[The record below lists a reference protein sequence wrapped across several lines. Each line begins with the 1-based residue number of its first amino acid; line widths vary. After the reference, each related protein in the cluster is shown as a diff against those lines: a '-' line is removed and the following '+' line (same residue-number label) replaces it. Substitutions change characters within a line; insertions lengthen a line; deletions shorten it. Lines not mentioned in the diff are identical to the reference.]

1 MDSEFNLENEEIAE
15 QANDVSD
22 RSKVVVLSAL
32 TALSRLSNSFR
43 QIVLFLFVIFMF
55 SGTGINTDAFYGLIV
70 AVAGY
75 VQALTLFPAGTLS
88 DKRGRGV
95 AIFIGG
101 LISGIG
107 LLLMPFA
114 YDTTS
119 ILILYAL
126 TGIGSGFTM
135 TSLKTLVA
143 DYTER
148 GEERTRSYGITMAA
162 GTLAAIVGPLLAGF
176 ILDPIALPGVNPEML
191 RYTIVF
197 FMWGGLRIVT
207 GVVGLITARWLQKN
221 IPKKVVLE
229 EEVEEI
235 DESSNSSDARNDTIT
250 STLFGI
256 SRMIMGFSSGMV
268 VPYLIPWIAATFNPS
283 EIVLGS
289 LPAISNVTLASG
301 ALFVGLASERV
312 GKVKM
317 ITALYILAP
326 ILTIGLVYTPFLLM
340 AVFYIARMAVA
351 NMATPAS
358 DSLFMGEVSQIRR
371 GRSLALTRIMWTF
384 PRQTGTLLTS
394 ILLGIGFLGTTTQF
408 GIIVFPIAMALYPI
422 SVIPMY
428 IAVRRN
434 QKLNTHGD

>member
-1 MDSEFNLENEEIAE
+1 MDSEFNLENEGITE
-15 QANDVSD
+15 QANEVSD
-22 RSKVVVLSAL
+22 KSKVVALSAL

-55 SGTGINTDAFYGLIV
+55 SGSGINTDAFYGLIV

-95 AIFIGG
+95 AILIGG

-107 LLLMPFA
+107 LILMPFA
-114 YDTTS
+114 YDTFTV
-119 ILILYAL
+119 LLLYAL

-135 TSLKTLVA
+135 TSIKTLVA

-162 GTLAAIVGPLLAGF
+162 GTLAAIVGPLLAGY

-191 RYTIVF
+191 RYSIVF

-207 GVVGLITARWLQKN
+207 GVIGLITARWLQKN
-221 IPKKVVLE
+221 IPKKVVP

-235 DESSNSSDARNDTIT
+235 GESSNSSDARNDTIT

-289 LPAISNVTLASG
+289 LPAISNVTLATG

-312 GKVKM
+312 GKVKI

-326 ILTIGLVYTPFLLM
+326 ILTIGMVYTPFLLM

-351 NMATPAS
+351 NMATPAF

-408 GIIVFPIAMALYPI
+408 GVIVFPIAMALYPI

>member
-1 MDSEFNLENEEIAE
+1 MGFIIL
-15 QANDVSD
+15 
-22 RSKVVVLSAL
+22 AL
-32 TALSRLSNSFR
+32 
-43 QIVLFLFVIFMF
+43 
-55 SGTGINTDAFYGLIV
+55 
-70 AVAGY
+70 
-75 VQALTLFPAGTLS
+75 
-88 DKRGRGV
+88 
-95 AIFIGG
+95 AI
-101 LISGIG
+101 
-107 LLLMPFA
+107 P
-114 YDTTS
+114 T
-119 ILILYAL
+119 
-126 TGIGSGFTM
+126 
-135 TSLKTLVA
+135 
-143 DYTER
+143 
-148 GEERTRSYGITMAA
+148 
-162 GTLAAIVGPLLAGF
+162 GPLLAGF

-191 RYTIVF
+191 RYSIVF

-221 IPKKVVLE
+221 IPKKVVP
-229 EEVEEI
+229 EEVEEV

-283 EIVLGS
+283 EVILGS
-289 LPAISNVTLASG
+289 LPAISNVTLATG

-408 GIIVFPIAMALYPI
+408 GVIVFPIAMALYPI

>member
-1 MDSEFNLENEEIAE
+1 MENETIAE
-15 QANDVSD
+15 KENEVSD
-22 RSKVVVLSAL
+22 RSKVMVLSAL

-55 SGTGINTDAFYGLIV
+55 SGSGINTDAFYGLIV

-107 LLLMPFA
+107 LIMMPFA
-114 YDTTS
+114 YDTFTV
-119 ILILYAL
+119 LLLYAL
-126 TGIGSGFTM
+126 TGVGSGFTM

-162 GTLAAIVGPLLAGF
+162 GTMAAIVGPLLAGY

-191 RYTIVF
+191 RYSIVF

-207 GVVGLITARWLQKN
+207 GVVGFFTARWLQKN
-221 IPKKVVLE
+221 IPKKVVP
-229 EEVEEI
+229 EEVEEVN
-235 DESSNSSDARNDTIT
+235 ESPNSSDARNDTIT
-250 STLFGI
+250 STLFGV
-256 SRMIMGFSSGMV
+256 SRLIMGFSSGMV
-268 VPYLIPWIAATFNPS
+268 IPYLIPWIAATFNPS
-283 EIVLGS
+283 EVVLGS
-289 LPAISNVTLASG
+289 LPAISNVTLATG

-340 AVFYIARMAVA
+340 AVFYVARMAVA
-351 NMATPAS
+351 NMAQPAS
-358 DSLFMGEVSQIRR
+358 DSLFMGEISQIRR

-428 IAVRRN
+428 IAVYRN
-434 QKLNTHGD
+434 RKLNTHGD

>member
-15 QANDVSD
+15 QTNDVSD
-22 RSKVVVLSAL
+22 KSKVMVLSAL

-43 QIVLFLFVIFMF
+43 QIVLFLFVLFMF
-55 SGTGINTDAFYGLIV
+55 SGSGINTDAFYGLIV

-88 DKRGRGV
+88 DRRGRGV

-107 LLLMPFA
+107 LIMMPFA
-114 YDTTS
+114 YDTFTV
-119 ILILYAL
+119 LLLYAL
-126 TGIGSGFTM
+126 TGVGSGFTM

-162 GTLAAIVGPLLAGF
+162 GTLAAIVGPLLAGY

-191 RYTIVF
+191 RYSIVF
-197 FMWGGLRIVT
+197 FLWGGLRIVT

-221 IPKKVVLE
+221 IPKKVVP

-235 DESSNSSDARNDTIT
+235 DESPNSSDAKNDTIT

-283 EIVLGS
+283 EVVLGS
-289 LPAISNVTLASG
+289 LPAISNVTLATG

-351 NMATPAS
+351 NMAQPAS

-434 QKLNTHGD
+434 RKLNTHGD

>member
-1 MDSEFNLENEEIAE
+1 MDSEFNLENEEITE
-15 QANDVSD
+15 QGNVVSD
-22 RSKVVVLSAL
+22 RSKVVALSAL

-55 SGTGINTDAFYGLIV
+55 SGSGINTDAFYGLIV

-75 VQALTLFPAGTLS
+75 VQAFTLFPAGTLS
-88 DKRGRGV
+88 DKRGRGI

-107 LLLMPFA
+107 LILMPFA
-114 YDTTS
+114 YDTFS
-119 ILILYAL
+119 ILLLYAL
-126 TGIGSGFTM
+126 TGVGSGFTM
-135 TSLKTLVA
+135 TSIKTLVA

-162 GTLAAIVGPLLAGF
+162 GTLAAIVGPLLAGY

-191 RYTIVF
+191 RYSIVF

-207 GVVGLITARWLQKN
+207 GVVGFFTAKWLQKH
-221 IPKKVVLE
+221 IPNKIVP
-229 EEVEEI
+229 EEI
-235 DESSNSSDARNDTIT
+235 TEKDESSNSSDARNDTIT

-256 SRMIMGFSSGMV
+256 SRLIMGFSSGMV

-283 EIVLGS
+283 EVVLGS
-289 LPAISNVTLASG
+289 LPAISNVTLATG

-351 NMATPAS
+351 NMAQPAS
-358 DSLFMGEVSQIRR
+358 DSLFMGEISQIRR

-394 ILLGIGFLGTTTQF
+394 ILLGIGFLGTTTMY
-408 GIIVFPIAMALYPI
+408 GIIIFPIAMTLYPI

-434 QKLNTHGD
+434 RKLNTHGD

>member
-15 QANDVSD
+15 QADDVSD

-43 QIVLFLFVIFMF
+43 QIVLFLFVLFMF
-55 SGTGINTDAFYGLIV
+55 SGSGINTDAFYGLIV

-95 AIFIGG
+95 AILIGG

-107 LLLMPFA
+107 LILMPFA
-114 YDTTS
+114 YDTFTV
-119 ILILYAL
+119 LLLYAL

-135 TSLKTLVA
+135 TSIKTLVA

-162 GTLAAIVGPLLAGF
+162 GTLAAIVGPLLAGY

-191 RYTIVF
+191 RYSIVF

-207 GVVGLITARWLQKN
+207 GVVGFITARWLKKN
-221 IPKKVVLE
+221 IAKKVVPEEIE
-229 EEVEEI
+229 EE
-235 DESSNSSDARNDTIT
+235 DESPNSSDARNDTIT

-283 EIVLGS
+283 EVVLGS
-289 LPAISNVTLASG
+289 LPAISNVTLATG

-351 NMATPAS
+351 NMAQPAS
-358 DSLFMGEVSQIRR
+358 DSLFMGEISQIRR

-394 ILLGIGFLGTTTQF
+394 ILLGIGFLETTTNF
-408 GIIVFPIAMALYPI
+408 GIIIFPIAMALYPI

-434 QKLNTHGD
+434 RKLNTHGN

>member
-1 MDSEFNLENEEIAE
+1 MDSEFNLENEKITE
-15 QANDVSD
+15 QGNEVSD
-22 RSKVVVLSAL
+22 KSKVVALSAL

-43 QIVLFLFVIFMF
+43 QIVLFLFVIFLF

-75 VQALTLFPAGTLS
+75 VQAFTLFPAGTLS
-88 DKRGRGV
+88 DKRGRGI

-107 LLLMPFA
+107 LILMPFA
-114 YDTTS
+114 YDTMT

-135 TSLKTLVA
+135 TSIKTLVA

-162 GTLAAIVGPLLAGF
+162 GTLAAIVGPLLAGY

-207 GVVGLITARWLQKN
+207 GVIGFFTAKWLQKHVPN
-221 IPKKVVLE
+221 KIVPE
-229 EEVEEI
+229 EFEEK

-256 SRMIMGFSSGMV
+256 SRLIMGFSSGMV

-283 EIVLGS
+283 EVVLGS
-289 LPAISNVTLASG
+289 LPAISNVTLATG

-317 ITALYILAP
+317 ITSLYILAP

-351 NMATPAS
+351 NMATPAF

-371 GRSLALTRIMWTF
+371 GRSLALTRVMWTF

>member
-1 MDSEFNLENEEIAE
+1 MDSEFNLENEVIAE
-15 QANDVSD
+15 QPNEVSD
-22 RSKVVVLSAL
+22 RSKVVALSAL

-43 QIVLFLFVIFMF
+43 QIVLFLFVIFLF
-55 SGTGINTDAFYGLIV
+55 SGSGINTDAFYGLIV

-75 VQALTLFPAGTLS
+75 VQAFTLFPAGTLS
-88 DKRGRGV
+88 DKRGRGI

-107 LLLMPFA
+107 LIMMPFA

-119 ILILYAL
+119 ILLLYAL
-126 TGIGSGFTM
+126 TGVGSGFTM
-135 TSLKTLVA
+135 TSIKTLVA

-162 GTLAAIVGPLLAGF
+162 GTLAAIVGPLLAGY

-191 RYTIVF
+191 RYSIVF

-207 GVVGLITARWLQKN
+207 GVVGLFTAKWLHKN
-221 IPKKVVLE
+221 IPKKVAP
-229 EEVEEI
+229 EEVEEK

-256 SRMIMGFSSGMV
+256 SRLIMGFSSGMV

-283 EIVLGS
+283 EVVLGS
-289 LPAISNVTLASG
+289 LPAISNVTLATG

-312 GKVKM
+312 GKMKM
-317 ITALYILAP
+317 ITSLYILAP

-340 AVFYIARMAVA
+340 AVFYVARMAVA

-371 GRSLALTRIMWTF
+371 GRSLALTRVMWTF

-394 ILLGIGFLGTTTQF
+394 FLLGIGFLGTTTQF
-408 GIIVFPIAMALYPI
+408 GMVIFPIAMALYPI

-434 QKLNTHGD
+434 RKLNTRGD

>member
-15 QANDVSD
+15 QTNDVSD
-22 RSKVVVLSAL
+22 KSKVMVLSAL

-55 SGTGINTDAFYGLIV
+55 SGSGINTDAFYGLIV

-107 LLLMPFA
+107 LIMMPFA
-114 YDTTS
+114 YDTFTV
-119 ILILYAL
+119 LLLYAL
-126 TGIGSGFTM
+126 TGVGSGFTM

-162 GTLAAIVGPLLAGF
+162 GTLAAIVGPLLAGY

-191 RYTIVF
+191 RYSIVF

-221 IPKKVVLE
+221 IPKKVVP

-235 DESSNSSDARNDTIT
+235 DESPNSSDAKNDTIT

-283 EIVLGS
+283 EVVLGS
-289 LPAISNVTLASG
+289 LPAISNVTLATG

-351 NMATPAS
+351 NMAQPAS

-434 QKLNTHGD
+434 RKLNTHGD

>member
-1 MDSEFNLENEEIAE
+1 MDSEFNLENEETTE
-15 QANDVSD
+15 QGNDVSD
-22 RSKVVVLSAL
+22 KSKVVALSAL

-88 DKRGRGV
+88 DKRGRGL
-95 AIFIGG
+95 AILIGG

-107 LLLMPFA
+107 LILMPFA
-114 YDTTS
+114 YDTMT

-135 TSLKTLVA
+135 TSIKTLVA

-162 GTLAAIVGPLLAGF
+162 GTLAAIVGPLLAGY

-207 GVVGLITARWLQKN
+207 GVVGLFTAKWLQTH
-221 IPKKVVLE
+221 IPKKIVP
-229 EEVEEI
+229 EEVEEK

-256 SRMIMGFSSGMV
+256 SRLIMGFSSGMV

-283 EIVLGS
+283 EVVLGS
-289 LPAISNVTLASG
+289 LPAISNVTLATG

-351 NMATPAS
+351 NMAQPAS

-371 GRSLALTRIMWTF
+371 GRSLAL
-384 PRQTGTLLTS
+384 
-394 ILLGIGFLGTTTQF
+394 FLGTTTMY
-408 GIIVFPIAMALYPI
+408 GIIIFPIAMALYPI

>member
-1 MDSEFNLENEEIAE
+1 MDSEFNLENEEITE
-15 QANDVSD
+15 QGNVVSD
-22 RSKVVVLSAL
+22 RSKVVALSAL

-55 SGTGINTDAFYGLIV
+55 SGSGINTDAFYGLIV

-75 VQALTLFPAGTLS
+75 VQAFTLFPAGTLS
-88 DKRGRGV
+88 DKRGRGI

-107 LLLMPFA
+107 LILMPFA
-114 YDTTS
+114 YDTFS
-119 ILILYAL
+119 ILLLYAL
-126 TGIGSGFTM
+126 TGVGSGFTM
-135 TSLKTLVA
+135 TSIKTLVA

-162 GTLAAIVGPLLAGF
+162 GTLAAIVGPLLAGY

-191 RYTIVF
+191 RYSIVF

-207 GVVGLITARWLQKN
+207 GVVGLFTAKWLQKH
-221 IPKKVVLE
+221 IPNKIVP
-229 EEVEEI
+229 EEI
-235 DESSNSSDARNDTIT
+235 TEKDESSNSSDARNDTIT

-256 SRMIMGFSSGMV
+256 SRLIMGFSSGMV

-283 EIVLGS
+283 EVVLGS
-289 LPAISNVTLASG
+289 LPAISNVTLATG

-351 NMATPAS
+351 NMAQPAS
-358 DSLFMGEVSQIRR
+358 DSLFMGEISQIRR

-394 ILLGIGFLGTTTQF
+394 ILLGIGFLGTTTMY
-408 GIIVFPIAMALYPI
+408 GIIIFPIAMTLYPI

-434 QKLNTHGD
+434 RKLNTHGD

>member
-1 MDSEFNLENEEIAE
+1 MDNEVIAE
-15 QANDVSD
+15 QVNGVSD
-22 RSKVVVLSAL
+22 RSKVLGLSAL
-32 TALSRLSNSFR
+32 TALSRFSNSFR
-43 QIVLFLFVIFMF
+43 QIVLFLFVIFML
-55 SGTGINTDAFYGLIV
+55 SGSGINTDAFYGLIV
-70 AVAGY
+70 AIAGY
-75 VQALTLFPAGTLS
+75 VQAFTLFPAGTLS

-107 LLLMPFA
+107 LIMMPFA
-114 YDTTS
+114 YDTIT
-119 ILILYAL
+119 ILVLYAL
-126 TGIGSGFTM
+126 TGVGSGFTM
-135 TSLKTLVA
+135 TSIKTLVA

-162 GTLAAIVGPLLAGF
+162 GTLAAVVGPLLAGF

-191 RYTIVF
+191 RYSIIF

-207 GVVGLITARWLQKN
+207 GVVGLLTERWLQRN
-221 IPKKVVLE
+221 IPKKVVP
-229 EEVEEI
+229 EEI
-235 DESSNSSDARNDTIT
+235 EKEDKSPNSSDARNDTIT

-256 SRMIMGFSSGMV
+256 SRLIMGFSSGMV
-268 VPYLIPWIAATFNPS
+268 VPYIIPWIYEAFTPS
-283 EIVLGS
+283 EVVLGS

-317 ITALYILAP
+317 ITSLYILAP
-326 ILTIGLVYTPFLLM
+326 ILTIGMVYSPFLLM

-351 NMATPAS
+351 NMAQPAS

-371 GRSLALTRIMWTF
+371 GRSLALTRVMWTF
-384 PRQTGTLLTS
+384 PRQTGTLVSAFL
-394 ILLGIGFLGTTTQF
+394 IGIGFLGTTTMF
-408 GIIVFPIAMALYPI
+408 GIIIFPIAMTLYPV

-434 QKLNTHGD
+434 RKLNT

>member
-1 MDSEFNLENEEIAE
+1 MDSEFNLENEEITE
-15 QANDVSD
+15 QGNEVSD
-22 RSKVVVLSAL
+22 KSKVVALSAL

-43 QIVLFLFVIFMF
+43 QIVLFLFVIFLF

-70 AVAGY
+70 AIAGY
-75 VQALTLFPAGTLS
+75 VQAFTLFPAGTLS
-88 DKRGRGV
+88 DKRGRGI

-107 LLLMPFA
+107 LILMPFA
-114 YDTTS
+114 YDTMT

-135 TSLKTLVA
+135 TSIKTLVA

-162 GTLAAIVGPLLAGF
+162 GTLAAIVGPLLAGY

-207 GVVGLITARWLQKN
+207 GVVGFFTAKWLQTH
-221 IPKKVVLE
+221 IPKKIVP
-229 EEVEEI
+229 EEVEEK

-256 SRMIMGFSSGMV
+256 SRLIMGFSSGMV

-283 EIVLGS
+283 EVVLGS
-289 LPAISNVTLASG
+289 LPAISNVTLATG

-312 GKVKM
+312 GKMKM
-317 ITALYILAP
+317 ITSLYILAP

-340 AVFYIARMAVA
+340 AVFYVARMAVA

-394 ILLGIGFLGTTTQF
+394 ILLGIGFLGTTTMY
-408 GIIVFPIAMALYPI
+408 GIIIFPIAMALYPI

-434 QKLNTHGD
+434 RKLNTHGD

>member
-1 MDSEFNLENEEIAE
+1 MDSEFNLENEETTE
-15 QANDVSD
+15 QGNDVSD
-22 RSKVVVLSAL
+22 KSKVVALSAL

-88 DKRGRGV
+88 DKRGRGL
-95 AIFIGG
+95 AILIGG

-107 LLLMPFA
+107 LILMPFA
-114 YDTTS
+114 YDTMT

-135 TSLKTLVA
+135 TSIKTLVA

-162 GTLAAIVGPLLAGF
+162 GTLAAIVGPLLAGY

-207 GVVGLITARWLQKN
+207 GVVGLFTAKWLQTH
-221 IPKKVVLE
+221 IPKKIVP
-229 EEVEEI
+229 EEVEEK

-256 SRMIMGFSSGMV
+256 SRLIMGFSSGMV

-283 EIVLGS
+283 EVVLGS
-289 LPAISNVTLASG
+289 LPAISNVTLATG

-351 NMATPAS
+351 NMAQPAS

-394 ILLGIGFLGTTTQF
+394 ILLGIGFLGTTTMY
-408 GIIVFPIAMALYPI
+408 GIIIFPIAMALYPI

>member
-1 MDSEFNLENEEIAE
+1 MENEKITE
-15 QANDVSD
+15 QGNEVSD
-22 RSKVVVLSAL
+22 KSKVVALSAL

-43 QIVLFLFVIFMF
+43 QIVLFLFVIFLF

-75 VQALTLFPAGTLS
+75 VQAFTLFPAGTLS
-88 DKRGRGV
+88 DKRGRGI

-107 LLLMPFA
+107 LILMPFA
-114 YDTTS
+114 YDTMT

-135 TSLKTLVA
+135 TSIKTLVA

-162 GTLAAIVGPLLAGF
+162 GTLAAIVGPLLAGY

-207 GVVGLITARWLQKN
+207 GVIGFFTAKWLQKHVPN
-221 IPKKVVLE
+221 KIVPE
-229 EEVEEI
+229 EFEEK

-256 SRMIMGFSSGMV
+256 SRLIMGFSSGMV

-283 EIVLGS
+283 EVVLGS
-289 LPAISNVTLASG
+289 LPAISNVTLATG

-317 ITALYILAP
+317 ITSLYILAP

-351 NMATPAS
+351 NMATPAF

-371 GRSLALTRIMWTF
+371 GRSLALTRVMWTF